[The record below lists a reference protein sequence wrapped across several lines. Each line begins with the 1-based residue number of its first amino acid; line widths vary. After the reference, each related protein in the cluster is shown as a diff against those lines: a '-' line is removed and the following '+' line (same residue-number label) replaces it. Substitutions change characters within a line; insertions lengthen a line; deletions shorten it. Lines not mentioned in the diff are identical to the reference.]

1 MLLAAVS
8 VLCCFSVVIGD
19 AVQCDRYCPR
29 EEEEENCAGVLAH
42 PPFLSVSQA
51 LIVFGVVAMHKRL
64 THIALL
70 AGMSKMIISSING

>member
-8 VLCCFSVVIGD
+8 VLCCFSVVIIGD

-29 EEEEENCAGVLAH
+29 EEENCAGVLAH